1 MADKPHYHEHRAR
14 LRQRFTERG
23 ADSLA
28 DYELVEL
35 LLFNALPRR
44 DVKPLAKRLMD
55 KFGGLSAML
64 AADPRSITEV
74 EGAGDA
80 VSHVIGLAGAI
91 SRRALREDVLDRPVI
106 SGWDKLID
114 YCTAA
119 MAHNPTEQFRVLFLD
134 HRNGLLADEVQQ
146 EGTINHVPLYPREV
160 IKRALEL
167 QSSAIILVHNHPS
180 GDPTPSD
187 ADVEMTREVMD
198 AGRKLGVTVHDHLII
213 CRGGHQSMK
222 TLGLI

>member
-1 MADKPHYHEHRAR
+1 VADKPHYHEHRAR

-55 KFGGLSAML
+55 KFGGLAAML
-64 AADPRSITEV
+64 AADPKSITEV

-80 VSHVIGLAGAI
+80 VSHVIGLASAI
-91 SRRALREDVLDRPVI
+91 SRRALREDVMDRSVI
-106 SGWDKLID
+106 GGWDKLID
-114 YCTAA
+114 YCTAT

-134 HRNGLLADEVQQ
+134 NRNGLLADEVQQ
-146 EGTINHVPLYPREV
+146 EGTVNHVPLYPREV